1 MGRFTLRNLIIIF
14 SLFFYTSLT
23 EISFSETLKSLIA
36 KQASI
41 SPNIGI
47 YVKNLTTGKVIA
59 SYNSNKP
66 LTPASNQKIITTV
79 ASLDLLGK
87 DYRFKTIF
95 FLAVKRNKTGIYSQD
110 LYIDTR
116 GDPTLE
122 TNDLRI
128 AVDYL
133 KKKGIKILN
142 GNIVINNNYFENP
155 YYNPDWKK
163 SWRGVAWAPYISSIA
178 IDDNLYKLKNTIYLT
193 DNPLY
198 LLGVKFKKELRRQKI
213 KFNGNVRIAKIPVL
227 RKFSPFKIKYEIE
240 SNKLSDI
247 VIVTNKKSNNLY
259 AEHLFKK
266 LSANFSRVEGSWTD
280 SQIIITDFLT
290 RKINLN
296 TKSFKIRDGSGL
308 SSKNKIS
315 TRAMV
320 KILEFVTKKDYF
332 DEFYS
337 SLSVAG
343 LDGTLIKRFKNKPL
357 YKNLKAKTGYIGGVS
372 SLSGYF
378 EGKDQDIYAFS
389 FIVNDYN
396 YSIRPF
402 IDILLSK
409 IYYL

>member
-41 SPNIGI
+41 SPNMGI

-59 SYNSNKP
+59 SYSSNKP

-95 FLAVKRNKTGIYSQD
+95 FLAVKRNQTGIYSQD

-133 KKKGIKILN
+133 KKKGIKVIN

-178 IDDNLYKLKNTIYLT
+178 IDDNLYKSKNTIYLT

-213 KFNGNVRIAKIPVL
+213 KFNGNVRISKIPVL

-247 VIVTNKKSNNLY
+247 VIVINKKSNNLY

-402 IDILLSK
+402 IDTLLSK

>member
-343 LDGTLIKRFKNKPL
+343 LDGTLIKKFKNKPL

>member
-133 KKKGIKILN
+133 KKKGIKIIN

-178 IDDNLYKLKNTIYLT
+178 IDDNLYKLLK
-193 DNPLY
+193 
-198 LLGVKFKKELRRQKI
+198 
-213 KFNGNVRIAKIPVL
+213 NGNLNIG
-227 RKFSPFKIKYEIE
+227 
-240 SNKLSDI
+240 NKTANMPEL
-247 VIVTNKKSNNLY
+247 NL
-259 AEHLFKK
+259 
-266 LSANFSRVEGSWTD
+266 
-280 SQIIITDFLT
+280 
-290 RKINLN
+290 
-296 TKSFKIRDGSGL
+296 
-308 SSKNKIS
+308 
-315 TRAMV
+315 
-320 KILEFVTKKDYF
+320 
-332 DEFYS
+332 
-337 SLSVAG
+337 
-343 LDGTLIKRFKNKPL
+343 
-357 YKNLKAKTGYIGGVS
+357 
-372 SLSGYF
+372 
-378 EGKDQDIYAFS
+378 
-389 FIVNDYN
+389 
-396 YSIRPF
+396 
-402 IDILLSK
+402 
-409 IYYL
+409 

>member
-133 KKKGIKILN
+133 KKKGIKIIN

-280 SQIIITDFLT
+280 SQIIITDFQT

-343 LDGTLIKRFKNKPL
+343 LDGTLIKKFKNKPL

>member
-133 KKKGIKILN
+133 KKKGIKIIN

-343 LDGTLIKRFKNKPL
+343 LDGTLIKKFKNKPL

>member
-133 KKKGIKILN
+133 KKKGIKIIN